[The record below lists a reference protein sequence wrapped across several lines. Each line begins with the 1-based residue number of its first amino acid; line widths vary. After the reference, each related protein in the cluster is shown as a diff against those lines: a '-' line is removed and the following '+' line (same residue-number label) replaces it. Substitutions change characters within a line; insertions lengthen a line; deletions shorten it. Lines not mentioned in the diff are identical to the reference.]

1 MAINPPGYMV
11 RAQVSE
17 RYPER
22 PAIWTMP
29 DWAALAVVAG
39 ILAAA
44 GGGFGAAVKPSL
56 VWALLI
62 VPGLIAAAIAIFTA

>member
-1 MAINPPGYMV
+1 
-11 RAQVSE
+11 
-17 RYPER
+17 
-22 PAIWTMP
+22 MP